1 MNKHDP
7 TEHFL
12 REFQPP
18 TAPSSL
24 RADILEAIEAERN
37 SELFRTSVALA
48 KRNWFAT
55 FEHIASFASPCM
67 LLMSLM
73 ILGLVDWSTGDLL
86 QSNLPSITDSVER
99 IAGNNSVLPSKGSP
113 DSPHV
118 FFRKYLAI
126 LQSLNAELFHETP
139 GKNPQEGGDRSPLG
153 RLRARVDCRISELA
167 SLTQGGGSAG
177 SAA

>member
-24 RADILEAIEAERN
+24 RADILGAIEAERN
-37 SELFRTSVALA
+37 SELSRTSVTLA

-55 FEHIASFASPCM
+55 SEDVAAFASPCM

-73 ILGLVDWSTGDLL
+73 VLGLVDWSTGDLL
-86 QSNLPSITDSVER
+86 RSNLPSIVDSSER
-99 IAGNNSVLPSKGSP
+99 IAGNKHVLPSKGSP
-113 DSPHV
+113 DSPHD

-126 LQSLNAELFHETP
+126 LQSLNAELFYETP
-139 GKNPQEGGDRSPLG
+139 ETNLQEGGDRSPLD
-153 RLRARVDCRISELA
+153 RVRARVDCRISELA
-167 SLTQGGGSAG
+167 SLKQGGGSAG
-177 SAA
+177 SPA

>member
-12 REFQPP
+12 KEFQSP

-67 LLMSLM
+67 LLMSLLV
-73 ILGLVDWSTGDLL
+73 LGLVDWSTGDLL
-86 QSNLPSITDSVER
+86 RSNLSSITDSPER
-99 IAGNNSVLPSKGSP
+99 IVVNKSAHPSKGSP